1 MERIIFHIDV
11 NNAFLSWSAVY
22 LLNNGSKIDIRK
34 IPSII
39 GGDESK
45 RHGIV
50 LAKSPVA
57 KKMGIVTAETLYSA
71 RKKCPN
77 LAIYEPNF
85 TWYYKESNLLYDYL
99 CQYTPTIERFSID
112 ECFLDMT
119 GTNLLYKD
127 YLSLA
132 YNIKDDIKEKF
143 GFTVNIGIANN
154 MLCAKMASDFEKPDK
169 VHTLFM
175 NEIKEKMWPLPI
187 NDLFMVGKATTAEL
201 LKLNIKTIGAL
212 ANTNMTI
219 LKRYFKNQ
227 ALFLHN
233 YANGIDTAK
242 VTPRSSKSESISTT
256 QTLPYDYTD
265 AAKLKEILFLQ
276 AEEIGRSLRLQKQYA
291 ETLAIIY
298 KNNLFENYTRQAK
311 FAKVT
316 NTTKN
321 IYDLAVTLL
330 DSTWK
335 GDPIRLIGLRVSN
348 FKNSRDSQISIFD
361 KVENKDDDT
370 FQELLD
376 TINNKF
382 GNNSVMPASIKKIT
396 NKIDSK
402 KKN

>member
-233 YANGIDTAK
+233 YANGIDYTE

-265 AAKLKEILFLQ
+265 ALKLKEILFLQ

>member
-39 GGDESK
+39 GGDESQ

-85 TWYYKESNLLYDYL
+85 TWYYKESNLLYYYL

-132 YNIKDDIKEKF
+132 YHIKDDIKEKF

-175 NEIKEKMWPLPI
+175 DEIKEKMWPLPI
-187 NDLFMVGKATTAEL
+187 NDLFMVGKATSSEL
-201 LKLNIKTIGAL
+201 LKLNIKTIGEL
-212 ANTNMTI
+212 ANTNMTT

-396 NKIDSK
+396 SKIDSK

>member
-39 GGDESK
+39 GGDESQ

-85 TWYYKESNLLYDYL
+85 TWYYKESNLLYYYL

-132 YNIKDDIKEKF
+132 YHIKDDIKEKF

-175 NEIKEKMWPLPI
+175 DEIKEKMWPLPI
-187 NDLFMVGKATTAEL
+187 NDLFMVGKATSSEL
-201 LKLNIKTIGAL
+201 LKLNIKTIGDL
-212 ANTNMTI
+212 ANTNMTT

-396 NKIDSK
+396 SKIDSK

>member
-396 NKIDSK
+396 SKIDSK

>member
-1 MERIIFHIDV
+1 
-11 NNAFLSWSAVY
+11 
-22 LLNNGSKIDIRK
+22 
-34 IPSII
+34 
-39 GGDESK
+39 
-45 RHGIV
+45 
-50 LAKSPVA
+50 
-57 KKMGIVTAETLYSA
+57 
-71 RKKCPN
+71 
-77 LAIYEPNF
+77 
-85 TWYYKESNLLYDYL
+85 
-99 CQYTPTIERFSID
+99 
-112 ECFLDMT
+112 MT